1 MIAKTTNLNLFY
13 GKKQA
18 LFDINMQIEQNKI
31 TALIGA
37 SGCGK
42 STFLRCF
49 NRMNDKIAKIDGL
62 VEIEGKECKVIDLNT
77 RHIMEGKIKN
87 NNLQL
92 LPVVEDELVI
102 IEKD

>member
-1 MIAKTTNLNLFY
+1 MK
-13 GKKQA
+13 
-18 LFDINMQIEQNKI
+18 
-31 TALIGA
+31 
-37 SGCGK
+37 
-42 STFLRCF
+42 
-49 NRMNDKIAKIDGL
+49 
-62 VEIEGKECKVIDLNT
+62 VKECKVIDLNT